1 METWRLLGLPVIYP
15 YGINPWKLYLRL
27 HAQTLLRREGLEE
40 QLAAKSGKENTGR
53 KPGRDVGGIALGT
66 GLTRI
71 LSLFASTLSSNDGLG
86 RETRCESRHSHL
98 GFPSARIEGTDAYR
112 RRRTLPQHARCRRRL
127 RTASHGGWQSS
138 ADPGDRLHPI

>member
-1 METWRLLGLPVIYP
+1 MRRLY
-15 YGINPWKLYLRL
+15 W
-27 HAQTLLRREGLEE
+27 RREGLEE
-40 QLAAKSGKENTGR
+40 HSGKENTGR
-53 KPGRDVGGIALGT
+53 KPGRVVGGIALGT

-86 RETRCESRHSHL
+86 RGTQCESRHSHL

-112 RRRTLPQHARCRRRL
+112 RRRTLPQHASARCRRRL

>member
-1 METWRLLGLPVIYP
+1 MRRLY
-15 YGINPWKLYLRL
+15 R
-27 HAQTLLRREGLEE
+27 RREGLGRAPYCDLEE

-86 RETRCESRHSHL
+86 REMRCESRHSHL

-127 RTASHGGWQSS
+127 RTAWQSS
-138 ADPGDRLHPI
+138 ADPGDRLHLGRVGDDSHN